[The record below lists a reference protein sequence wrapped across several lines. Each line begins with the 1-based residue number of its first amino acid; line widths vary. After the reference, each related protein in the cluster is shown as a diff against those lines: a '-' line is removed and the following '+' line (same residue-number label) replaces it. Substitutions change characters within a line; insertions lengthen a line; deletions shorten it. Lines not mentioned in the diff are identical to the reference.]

1 MQSNDL
7 KGVKVLVT
15 RPAHQNQKLCDLVF
29 AHGGEPVVFPLINIE
44 PTYAHGPLLTVLTRI
59 DEIDIAIFVSANAV
73 THGLGALRAQGQML
87 SELTQ
92 VFAVGATT
100 ALMLQ
105 AAGIR
110 VDGVPL
116 GLSGANGLRAL
127 PTFLHVSN
135 RRVVVFR
142 GNGGE
147 SSLLEWLKH
156 EGARVFVA
164 ETYRRAMPIE
174 INPAVIEL
182 CQQSTIDVITLTS
195 VTSVEH
201 LFALLPDNTHHMLK
215 NATVVTLSQRIARHC
230 ENKGCQGS
238 ILVAGQASDQ
248 ALVEKIVQHCDTIRQ
263 SSRS

>member
-15 RPAHQNQKLCDLVF
+15 RPAHQNQKLYDLVR
-29 AHGGEPVVFPLINIE
+29 AHGGEPVVCPLIKIE
-44 PTYAHGPLLTVLTRI
+44 PTYAHEALLTVLTRI
-59 DEIDIAIFVSANAV
+59 DDIDIAIFVSANAV
-73 THGLGALRAQGQML
+73 THGLGALRSQGQTL

-105 AAGIR
+105 AADIR
-110 VDGVPL
+110 VDGVPS

-127 PTFLHVSN
+127 PTFRNVSN
-135 RRVVVFR
+135 QRVVVFR

-147 SSLLEWLKH
+147 SSLLEWLKN

-182 CQQSTIDVITLTS
+182 CQQATIDVITLTS
-195 VTSVEH
+195 ATSVEH
-201 LFALLPDNTHHMLK
+201 LFALLPDNTHRMLK
-215 NATVVTLSQRIARHC
+215 NATVVTLSQRIARYC
-230 ENKGCQGS
+230 ESQGFQGA
-238 ILVAGQASDQ
+238 ILVADAANDQ
-248 ALVEKIVQHCDTIRQ
+248 ALVETIVQHCDIVRQ
-263 SSRS
+263 G

>member
-15 RPAHQNQKLCDLVF
+15 RPAHQNQKLYDLVR
-29 AHGGEPVVFPLINIE
+29 AHGGEPVVCPLIKIE
-44 PTYAHGPLLTVLTRI
+44 PTYAHEALLTVLTRI
-59 DEIDIAIFVSANAV
+59 DDIDIAIFVSTNAV
-73 THGLGALRAQGQML
+73 THGLGALRSQGQTL

-105 AAGIR
+105 AADIR
-110 VDGVPL
+110 VDGVPS

-127 PTFLHVSN
+127 PTFRNVSN
-135 RRVVVFR
+135 QRVVVFR

-147 SSLLEWLKH
+147 SSLLEWLKN

-182 CQQSTIDVITLTS
+182 CQQATIDVITLTS

-201 LFALLPDNTHHMLK
+201 LFALLPDNTHRMLK
-215 NATVVTLSQRIARHC
+215 NATVVTLSQRIARYC
-230 ENKGCQGS
+230 ESQGFQGA
-238 ILVAGQASDQ
+238 ILVADAANDQ
-248 ALVEKIVQHCDTIRQ
+248 ALVETIVQHGDIVRQ
-263 SSRS
+263 GS

>member
-15 RPAHQNQKLCDLVF
+15 RPAHQNQKLYDLVC
-29 AHGGEPVVFPLINIE
+29 AHGGEPVVCPLIKSE
-44 PTYAHGPLLTVLTRI
+44 PTYAHEALLTVLTRI
-59 DEIDIAIFVSANAV
+59 DDIDIAIFVSTNAV
-73 THGLGALRAQGQML
+73 THGLGALRSQGQTL

-105 AAGIR
+105 AADIR
-110 VDGVPL
+110 VDGVPS

-127 PTFLHVSN
+127 PTFRNVSN
-135 RRVVVFR
+135 QRVVVFR

-147 SSLLEWLKH
+147 SSLLEWLKN

-182 CQQSTIDVITLTS
+182 CQQATIDVITLTS

-201 LFALLPDNTHHMLK
+201 LFALLPDNTHRMLK
-215 NATVVTLSQRIARHC
+215 NATVVTLSQRIARYC
-230 ENKGCQGS
+230 ESQGFQGA
-238 ILVAGQASDQ
+238 ILVADAANDQ
-248 ALVEKIVQHCDTIRQ
+248 ALVETIVQHCDIVRQ
-263 SSRS
+263 GS

>member
-15 RPAHQNQKLCDLVF
+15 RPAHQNQKLYDLVC
-29 AHGGEPVVFPLINIE
+29 AHGGEPVVCPLIKIE
-44 PTYAHGPLLTVLTRI
+44 PTYAHEALLTVLTRI
-59 DEIDIAIFVSANAV
+59 DDIDIAIFVSTNAV
-73 THGLGALRAQGQML
+73 THGLGALRSQGQTL

-105 AAGIR
+105 AADIR
-110 VDGVPL
+110 VDGVPS

-127 PTFLHVSN
+127 PTFRNVSN
-135 RRVVVFR
+135 QRVVVFR

-147 SSLLEWLKH
+147 SDLLEWLKN

-182 CQQSTIDVITLTS
+182 CQQATIDVITLTS

-201 LFALLPDNTHHMLK
+201 LFALLPDNTHRMLK
-215 NATVVTLSQRIARHC
+215 NATVVTLSQRIARYC
-230 ENKGCQGS
+230 ESQGFQGA
-238 ILVAGQASDQ
+238 ILVADAANDQ
-248 ALVEKIVQHCDTIRQ
+248 ALVETIVQHCDIVRQ
-263 SSRS
+263 G

>member
-15 RPAHQNQKLCDLVF
+15 RPAHQNQKLYDLVR
-29 AHGGEPVVFPLINIE
+29 AHGGEPVVCPLIKIE
-44 PTYAHGPLLTVLTRI
+44 PTYAHEALLTVLTRI
-59 DEIDIAIFVSANAV
+59 DDIDIAIFVSTNAV
-73 THGLGALRAQGQML
+73 THGLGALRSQGQTL

-105 AAGIR
+105 AADIR
-110 VDGVPL
+110 VDGVPS

-127 PTFLHVSN
+127 PTFRNVSN
-135 RRVVVFR
+135 QRVVVFR

-147 SSLLEWLKH
+147 SSLLEWLKN

-174 INPAVIEL
+174 INSAVIEL
-182 CQQSTIDVITLTS
+182 CQQATIDVITLTS

-201 LFALLPDNTHHMLK
+201 LFALLPDNTHRMLK
-215 NATVVTLSQRIARHC
+215 NATVVTLSQRIARYC
-230 ENKGCQGS
+230 ESQGFQGA
-238 ILVAGQASDQ
+238 ILVADAANDQ
-248 ALVEKIVQHCDTIRQ
+248 ALVETIVQHCDIVRQ
-263 SSRS
+263 G

>member
-15 RPAHQNQKLCDLVF
+15 RPAHQNQKLYDLVC
-29 AHGGEPVVFPLINIE
+29 AHGGEPVVCPLIKIE
-44 PTYAHGPLLTVLTRI
+44 PTYAHEALLTVLTRI
-59 DEIDIAIFVSANAV
+59 DDIDIAIFVSTNAV
-73 THGLGALRAQGQML
+73 THGLGALRSQGQTL

-105 AAGIR
+105 AADIR

-127 PTFLHVSN
+127 PTFRNVSN
-135 RRVVVFR
+135 QRVVVFR

-147 SSLLEWLKH
+147 SSLLEWLKN

-164 ETYRRAMPIE
+164 ETYRREMPIE
-174 INPAVIEL
+174 INSAVIEL
-182 CQQSTIDVITLTS
+182 CQQATIDVITLTS

-201 LFALLPDNTHHMLK
+201 LFALLPDNTHRMLK
-215 NATVVTLSQRIARHC
+215 NATVVTLSQRIARYC
-230 ENKGCQGS
+230 ESQGFQGA
-238 ILVAGQASDQ
+238 ILVADAANDQ
-248 ALVEKIVQHCDTIRQ
+248 ALVETIVQHCDIVRQ
-263 SSRS
+263 GS

>member
-15 RPAHQNQKLCDLVF
+15 RPAHQNQKLCDLVRT
-29 AHGGEPVVFPLINIE
+29 HGGEPVVCPLINIE
-44 PTYAHGPLLTVLTRI
+44 PTYAHDALLTVFTGI
-59 DEIDIAIFVSANAV
+59 DESDIAIFVSTNAV
-73 THGLGALRAQGQML
+73 THGLGALRSQGQTL

-92 VFAVGATT
+92 VFAVGPTT

-127 PTFLHVSN
+127 PIFRNVSN

-147 SSLLEWLKH
+147 PSLVEWLKH
-156 EGARVFVA
+156 EGASVFVA
-164 ETYRRAMPIE
+164 ETYRRVMPIA
-174 INPAVIEL
+174 INPAVVEL
-182 CQQSTIDVITLTS
+182 CQQGTIDVITLTS

-201 LFALLPDNTHHMLK
+201 LFALLPDNTHQMLK
-215 NATVVTLSQRIARHC
+215 NATVVTLSQRIAQYC
-230 ENKGCQGS
+230 ENQGFQGA
-238 ILVAGQASDQ
+238 ILVADEANDQ
-248 ALVEKIVQHCDTIRQ
+248 ALVETIVHHCDSVRQ
-263 SSRS
+263 GPRW

>member
-15 RPAHQNQKLCDLVF
+15 RPAHQNQKLYDLVR
-29 AHGGEPVVFPLINIE
+29 AHGGEPVVCPLIKIE
-44 PTYAHGPLLTVLTRI
+44 PTYAHEALLTVLTRI
-59 DEIDIAIFVSANAV
+59 DDIDIAIFVSTNAV
-73 THGLGALRAQGQML
+73 THGLGALRSQGQTL
-87 SELTQ
+87 SESTQ

-105 AAGIR
+105 AADIR
-110 VDGVPL
+110 VDGVPS

-127 PTFLHVSN
+127 PTFRNVSN
-135 RRVVVFR
+135 QRVVVFR

-147 SSLLEWLKH
+147 SSLLEWLKN

-182 CQQSTIDVITLTS
+182 CQQATIDVITLTS

-201 LFALLPDNTHHMLK
+201 LFALLPDNTHRMLK
-215 NATVVTLSQRIARHC
+215 NATVVTLSQRIARYC
-230 ENKGCQGS
+230 ESQGFQGA
-238 ILVAGQASDQ
+238 ILVADAANDQ
-248 ALVEKIVQHCDTIRQ
+248 ALVETIVQHCDIVRQ
-263 SSRS
+263 GS

>member
-15 RPAHQNQKLCDLVF
+15 RPAHQNQKLYDQVR
-29 AHGGEPVVFPLINIE
+29 AHWGEPVVCPLIKIE
-44 PTYAHGPLLTVLTRI
+44 PTYAHEALLTVLTRI
-59 DEIDIAIFVSANAV
+59 DDIDIAIFVSTNAV
-73 THGLGALRAQGQML
+73 THGLGALRSQGQTL

-105 AAGIR
+105 AADIR
-110 VDGVPL
+110 VDGVPS

-127 PTFLHVSN
+127 PTFRNVSN
-135 RRVVVFR
+135 QRVVVFR

-147 SSLLEWLKH
+147 SSLLEWLKN

-182 CQQSTIDVITLTS
+182 CQQATIDVITLTS

-201 LFALLPDNTHHMLK
+201 LFALLPDNTHRMLK
-215 NATVVTLSQRIARHC
+215 NATVVTLSQRIARYC
-230 ENKGCQGS
+230 ESQGFQGA
-238 ILVAGQASDQ
+238 ILVADAANDQ
-248 ALVEKIVQHCDTIRQ
+248 ALVETIVQHCDIVRQ
-263 SSRS
+263 GS

>member
-15 RPAHQNQKLCDLVF
+15 RPAHQNQKLYDLVR
-29 AHGGEPVVFPLINIE
+29 AHGGEPVVCPLIKIE
-44 PTYAHGPLLTVLTRI
+44 PTYAHEARLTVLTRI
-59 DEIDIAIFVSANAV
+59 DDIDIAIFVSTNAV
-73 THGLGALRAQGQML
+73 THGLGALRSQGQTL

-105 AAGIR
+105 AADIR
-110 VDGVPL
+110 VDGVPS

-127 PTFLHVSN
+127 PTFRNVSN
-135 RRVVVFR
+135 QRVVVFR

-147 SSLLEWLKH
+147 SSLLEWLKN

-182 CQQSTIDVITLTS
+182 CQQATIDVITLTS

-201 LFALLPDNTHHMLK
+201 LFALLPDNTHRMLK
-215 NATVVTLSQRIARHC
+215 NATVVTLSQRIARYC
-230 ENKGCQGS
+230 ESQGFQGA
-238 ILVAGQASDQ
+238 ILVADAANDQ
-248 ALVEKIVQHCDTIRQ
+248 ALVETIVQHCDIVRQ
-263 SSRS
+263 G

>member
-15 RPAHQNQKLCDLVF
+15 RPAHQNQKLYDLVR
-29 AHGGEPVVFPLINIE
+29 AHGGEPVVCPLIKIE
-44 PTYAHGPLLTVLTRI
+44 PTYAHEVLLTVLTRI
-59 DEIDIAIFVSANAV
+59 DEIDIAIFVSTNAV
-73 THGLGALRAQGQML
+73 THGLGALRAQGQTL
-87 SELTQ
+87 SESTQ

-105 AAGIR
+105 AADIR

-116 GLSGANGLRAL
+116 GLSAANGLRAL
-127 PTFLHVSN
+127 PTFRNVSN

-147 SSLLEWLKH
+147 SSLLEWLKN

-164 ETYRRAMPIE
+164 ETYRREMPIE
-174 INPAVIEL
+174 INSAIIEL

-201 LFALLPDNTHHMLK
+201 LFALLPDNTHRMLK
-215 NATVVTLSQRIARHC
+215 NATVVTLSQRIARYC
-230 ENKGCQGS
+230 ENQGFQGA
-238 ILVAGQASDQ
+238 ILVADEASDQ
-248 ALVEKIVQHCDTIRQ
+248 ALVETIVQHCDIVRQ
-263 SSRS
+263 GS

>member
-15 RPAHQNQKLCDLVF
+15 RPAHQNQKLYDLVR
-29 AHGGEPVVFPLINIE
+29 AHGGEPVVCPLIKIE
-44 PTYAHGPLLTVLTRI
+44 PTYAHEALLTVLTRI
-59 DEIDIAIFVSANAV
+59 DDIDIAIFVSTNAV
-73 THGLGALRAQGQML
+73 THGLGALRSQGQTL

-105 AAGIR
+105 AADIR

-127 PTFLHVSN
+127 PTFRHVSN

-147 SSLLEWLKH
+147 SSLLEWLKN

-164 ETYRRAMPIE
+164 ETYRREMPIE
-174 INPAVIEL
+174 INSAVIEL
-182 CQQSTIDVITLTS
+182 CQQAAIDVITLTS

-201 LFALLPDNTHHMLK
+201 LFALLPDNTHRMLK
-215 NATVVTLSQRIARHC
+215 NATVVTLSQRIERYC
-230 ENKGCQGS
+230 ENQGFQGA
-238 ILVAGQASDQ
+238 ILVADEASDQ
-248 ALVEKIVQHCDTIRQ
+248 ALVETIVQHCDIVRQ
-263 SSRS
+263 GS

>member
-15 RPAHQNQKLCDLVF
+15 RPAHQNQKLYDLVR
-29 AHGGEPVVFPLINIE
+29 AHGGESVVCPLIKIE
-44 PTYAHGPLLTVLTRI
+44 PTYAHEALLTVLTRI
-59 DEIDIAIFVSANAV
+59 DDIDIAIFVSTNAV
-73 THGLGALRAQGQML
+73 THGLGALRSQGQTL

-105 AAGIR
+105 AADIR
-110 VDGVPL
+110 VDGVPS

-127 PTFLHVSN
+127 PTFRNVSN
-135 RRVVVFR
+135 QRVVVFR

-147 SSLLEWLKH
+147 SSLLEWLKNQ
-156 EGARVFVA
+156 GARVFVA

-182 CQQSTIDVITLTS
+182 CQQATIDVITLTS

-201 LFALLPDNTHHMLK
+201 LFALLPDNTHRMLK
-215 NATVVTLSQRIARHC
+215 NATVVTLSQRIARYC
-230 ENKGCQGS
+230 ESQGFQGA
-238 ILVAGQASDQ
+238 ILVADAANDQ
-248 ALVEKIVQHCDTIRQ
+248 ALVETIVQHGDIVRQ
-263 SSRS
+263 G

>member
-15 RPAHQNQKLCDLVF
+15 RPAHQNQKLYDLVR
-29 AHGGEPVVFPLINIE
+29 AHGGEPVVCPLIKIE
-44 PTYAHGPLLTVLTRI
+44 PTYADEALLTVLTRI
-59 DEIDIAIFVSANAV
+59 DDIDIAIFVSTNAV
-73 THGLGALRAQGQML
+73 THGLGALRSQGQTL

-105 AAGIR
+105 AADIR
-110 VDGVPL
+110 VDGVPS

-127 PTFLHVSN
+127 PTFRNVSN

-147 SSLLEWLKH
+147 SSLLEWLKN

-164 ETYRRAMPIE
+164 ETYRREMPIE
-174 INPAVIEL
+174 INSAVIEL
-182 CQQSTIDVITLTS
+182 CQQATIDVITLTS

-201 LFALLPDNTHHMLK
+201 LFALLPDNTHRMLK
-215 NATVVTLSQRIARHC
+215 NATVVTLSQRIARYC
-230 ENKGCQGS
+230 ESQGFQGA
-238 ILVAGQASDQ
+238 ILVADAANDQ
-248 ALVEKIVQHCDTIRQ
+248 ALVETIVQHCDIVRQ
-263 SSRS
+263 GS

>member
-15 RPAHQNQKLCDLVF
+15 RPAHQNQKLYDLVR
-29 AHGGEPVVFPLINIE
+29 AHGGEPVVCPLIKIE
-44 PTYAHGPLLTVLTRI
+44 PTYAHEALLTVLTRI
-59 DEIDIAIFVSANAV
+59 DDIDIAIFVSTNAV
-73 THGLGALRAQGQML
+73 THGLGALRSQGQTL

-105 AAGIR
+105 AADIR
-110 VDGVPL
+110 VDGVPS

-127 PTFLHVSN
+127 PTFRNVSN
-135 RRVVVFR
+135 QRVVVFR

-147 SSLLEWLKH
+147 SSLLEWLKN

-164 ETYRRAMPIE
+164 ETYRREMPIE
-174 INPAVIEL
+174 INSAVIEL

-195 VTSVEH
+195 VTAVEH
-201 LFALLPDNTHHMLK
+201 LFALLPDNTHRMLK
-215 NATVVTLSQRIARHC
+215 NATVVTLSQRIARYC
-230 ENKGCQGS
+230 ESQGFRGA
-238 ILVAGQASDQ
+238 ILVADAANDQ
-248 ALVEKIVQHCDTIRQ
+248 ALVETIVQHCDIVRQ
-263 SSRS
+263 G

>member
-15 RPAHQNQKLCDLVF
+15 RPAHQNQKLYDLVC
-29 AHGGEPVVFPLINIE
+29 AHGGEPVVCPLIKIE
-44 PTYAHGPLLTVLTRI
+44 PPYAHEALLTVLTRI
-59 DEIDIAIFVSANAV
+59 DDIDIAIFVSTNAV
-73 THGLGALRAQGQML
+73 THGLGALRSQGQTL

-105 AAGIR
+105 AADIR
-110 VDGVPL
+110 VDGVPS

-127 PTFLHVSN
+127 PTFRNVSN
-135 RRVVVFR
+135 QRVVVFR

-147 SSLLEWLKH
+147 SSLLEWLKN

-182 CQQSTIDVITLTS
+182 CQQATIDVITLTS

-201 LFALLPDNTHHMLK
+201 LFALLPDNTHRMLK
-215 NATVVTLSQRIARHC
+215 NATVVTLSQRIARYC
-230 ENKGCQGS
+230 ESQGFQGA
-238 ILVAGQASDQ
+238 ILVADAANDQ
-248 ALVEKIVQHCDTIRQ
+248 ALVETIVQHCDIVRQ
-263 SSRS
+263 GS